1 MATFASSIAICRQR
15 FGLQR
20 FRVQPLSN
28 LSIPKLKGD
37 TRKKKDKNSQP
48 NRRLEGDSAALFAL
62 PKQQNNPYEL
72 SENRSK
78 GHGLGLKE
86 SHWRSRRSNTGLYN
100 DNGFY
105 KWRDTVTN
113 DDGFCGMD
121 VTFLGEL
128 LLLFCRI
135 RG

>member
-1 MATFASSIAICRQR
+1 MATFASSVAICRQR

-28 LSIPKLKGD
+28 LSIPKLKGGSI
-37 TRKKKDKNSQP
+37 KKKDKNSQP
-48 NRRLEGDSAALFAL
+48 NRRLEGGNVAIFASQ
-62 PKQQNNPYEL
+62 KQQNTPYQV
-72 SENRSK
+72 SESRRK

-86 SHWRSRRSNTGLYN
+86 SHWRSRQSNTGLYN

-113 DDGFCGMD
+113 NDEFCGMD

-128 LLLFCRI
+128 LLLC
-135 RG
+135 

>member
-1 MATFASSIAICRQR
+1 MATFASSVASCRQR

-28 LSIPKLKGD
+28 LSIPKLKG
-37 TRKKKDKNSQP
+37 TKGTNGKKKDKNSQP
-48 NRRLEGDSAALFAL
+48 NRRLEGDNVAIFASR
-62 PKQQNNPYEL
+62 KQQNTPYEVNE
-72 SENRSK
+72 SRSK
-78 GHGLGLKE
+78 GHSLGLKE
-86 SHWRSRRSNTGLYN
+86 SHWRSRQSNTGLYN

-113 DDGFCGMD
+113 NDGFCGMD

-128 LLLFCRI
+128 LLLY
-135 RG
+135 